1 VAKHTARK
9 RFGQNFLT
17 DSSVIEAIVQAIAP
31 VKTDHLFEIGP
42 GLGALTIPILERIDH
57 LNVIEIDRDLAARL
71 SHRFKPE
78 QLTLIEQDALRVDF
92 STLAKEIGHP
102 IRIVGNL
109 PYNISSPMLFA
120 CAAHADHIVDQ
131 FFMLQREV
139 VDRIVAA
146 PDTTHYSRLSVM
158 LQYRYTAEKLFDV
171 SPEAFDPP
179 PRVVSSVVRMVPL
192 TQTRPRAK
200 NDQLFAEVVQKAF
213 AQRRKMLRGALGA
226 WAKKMPWQ
234 AVGVEP
240 TWRAEQV
247 SIQGFI
253 NMADAL
259 SEMSTTPETLS
270 SETTT

>member
-17 DSSVIEAIVQAIAP
+17 DLSVIDSIVRAIAP
-31 VKTDHLFEIGP
+31 TQTDHLFEIGP

-71 SHRFKPE
+71 SHRFKPQ
-78 QLTLIEQDALRVDF
+78 QLTLLEQDALSVDF
-92 STLAKEIGHP
+92 SSLAKDLGHSV
-102 IRIVGNL
+102 RIVGNL

-131 FFMLQREV
+131 YFMLQREV

-158 LQYRYTAEKLFDV
+158 LQYRYAVEKLFDV

-179 PRVVSSVVRMVPL
+179 PRVVSSVVKMVPL
-192 TQTRPRAK
+192 PQSRPRAK
-200 NDQLFAEVVQKAF
+200 NDQIFAEVVQKAF

-234 AVGVEP
+234 TVGVEP

-247 SIQGFI
+247 SVEGFI
-253 NMADAL
+253 KMADAL
-259 SEMSTTPETLS
+259 SEASSHTESLSGQTT
-270 SETTT
+270 